1 MSILRSITYHFT
13 WGNQQKSV
21 WSCDCY
27 PPITQSQR
35 IKKGLVLGIA
45 YLISTAMSPQ
55 NGHFRGKFA
64 PLSTNT
70 DIWHHTPRSGL
81 DSLRKMT
88 LRNGKLRR
96 DCLQLPRPP
105 AIRRGHVPNELLG
118 PLNVCTSTSIYS
130 TAKKCTER
138 PLWAGAPD
146 GTWGRVP
153 GERGFTEPS
162 RWSAHLLH
170 GVNHSRDTI
179 RILLSMAMRDWI
191 QSAASLLTPASS
203 AHFFGPWSLVRPLL
217 NASPGIYTTLF

>member
-1 MSILRSITYHFT
+1 MFEWEQWNIEDLH
-13 WGNQQKSV
+13 G
-21 WSCDCY
+21 
-27 PPITQSQR
+27 
-35 IKKGLVLGIA
+35 
-45 YLISTAMSPQ
+45 
-55 NGHFRGKFA
+55 
-64 PLSTNT
+64 
-70 DIWHHTPRSGL
+70 HHTPRSGL

-170 GVNHSRDTI
+170 GVTHVTQSEYCSPWQCETGSSQPCRYWHLPAPPTFLGREASCVHYLMHPRESTPSYFKTRNEVLWR
-179 RILLSMAMRDWI
+179 LLECIYWMEKDGDHAHVLPWI
-191 QSAASLLTPASS
+191 KYVSVLT
-203 AHFFGPWSLVRPLL
+203 WWCL
-217 NASPGIYTTLF
+217 